1 MLLGAIKKYRWRVSL
16 KKIEWNGNETETCSS
31 LFLDCKLFLSG
42 SFFLTSLPSLDDNKG
57 IQSAKGALQNREQ
70 SKKSR
75 KKRKS
80 KIGST
85 KGKIKEQEEQKE
97 TDSKETEK
105 KRNYSE

>member
-1 MLLGAIKKYRWRVSL
+1 MIMKQKRVPPCSLTVSYFLAGPSFLLVYL
-16 KKIEWNGNETETCSS
+16 
-31 LFLDCKLFLSG
+31 L
-42 SFFLTSLPSLDDNKG
+42 LTTNKG

-105 KRNYSE
+105 KGNYSE